1 MLAGRIT
8 QFLHYSMLR
17 IATIPVT
24 ARTTVR
30 TQKPHWPTRSPL
42 QADRPNTEHLLSER
56 ALRERIEELSA
67 RVEEPGELLA
77 QLDAAIRESRIS

>member
-1 MLAGRIT
+1 
-8 QFLHYSMLR
+8 MLR

>member
-1 MLAGRIT
+1 MADPL
-8 QFLHYSMLR
+8 
-17 IATIPVT
+17 
-24 ARTTVR
+24 
-30 TQKPHWPTRSPL
+30 PL

-77 QLDAAIRESRIS
+77 QLDAAIRESRESPRSARLRSSVSERDQAVTNSW